1 MPLFIDELTQEVLIT
16 GPQGIFEMIVFFLV
30 FAAVA
35 HMDMSVKSG
44 VKSGGHNNGQN
55 SGQNGGYNSGHIGH
69 NIGHNGVHNGS
80 KHDHHGD
87 VGICYV
93 SCTCE
98 GGDLWVVR
106 VHVTLPVST
115 QDRSSVR
122 PTPPENGWGTTVSQV
137 QHLTGAHST
146 I

>member
-1 MPLFIDELTQEVLIT
+1 
-16 GPQGIFEMIVFFLV
+16 MIVFFLV

-44 VKSGGHNNGQN
+44 VKSGGPNNGQN
-55 SGQNGGYNSGHIGH
+55 YSQNGGYNNGHNSGHNGGHSGH

-98 GGDLWVVR
+98 GGDVWVVR

-122 PTPPENGWGTTVSQV
+122 PNGWGTTVSQV
-137 QHLTGAHST
+137 QHLTGPY
-146 I
+146 